1 MYYCF
6 LVFRHVGKYIS
17 LDLFYSDITMPF
29 LAVESS
35 EDLHTLFFEHIE
47 VNLATMERSD
57 ASKVRHRERE
67 TERQRD
73 REREGQTE
81 TKTDRGSVRES

>member
-6 LVFRHVGKYIS
+6 LVFRRVGQYSS
-17 LDLFYSDITMPF
+17 LDLFYSNITTPF

-57 ASKVRHRERE
+57 ASKVRHRER
-67 TERQRD
+67 QRD
-73 REREGQTE
+73 RETEKERDRQKQRQTE
-81 TKTDRGSVRES
+81 AV